1 MRELKITDLKVAT
14 VQANF
19 EWTFVRVYAG
29 DLYGTGEAG
38 PAPGLKDM
46 GQRFKRLLLGEDA
59 LKIRRIEQKVRWA
72 TLHAGTTTYHLA
84 SAINIALYDL
94 VGKYLNVP
102 IWRLLGGYRDEV
114 RVYVDAHG
122 GKGLE
127 AMNSLLLP
135 EQLP

>member
-59 LKIRRIEQKVRWA
+59 LKIRRIEQKVR
-72 TLHAGTTTYHLA
+72 
-84 SAINIALYDL
+84 
-94 VGKYLNVP
+94 
-102 IWRLLGGYRDEV
+102 
-114 RVYVDAHG
+114 
-122 GKGLE
+122 
-127 AMNSLLLP
+127 
-135 EQLP
+135 